1 MLFIRAQAV
10 IRADGFSSA
19 PNRNSAAWDVISIA
33 TYSRGFES
41 VFLKKAPTLAGPTPL
56 SLAELEEQL
65 DDILCAALSSRR
77 SAAAVAAGI
86 APLSRP
92 EQEFVLAWAKVAAQ
106 NVAELGYQFTAQ
118 APQALA
124 VLGRSGAEKWLLR
137 ALDAYDKEGL
147 YPACAALKDL
157 AGFKRASDAAGEG
170 VALTE
175 VARVLE
181 LFLRGLA
188 GRRLQLEPA
197 TDTWT
202 DTETIFLPERI
213 ALYPARER
221 NFRLYKAIAVHH
233 WAQARYG
240 TFNLQLAAVLAGYA
254 VPERALAWFNLL
266 EAIRLENQIGRGFP
280 GLAALLAAFR
290 PALAASLAAA
300 NARLARADSAVA
312 DSVSLLREFYSQTP
326 PQPFPY
332 MGSLHPE
339 RAAEVRGERIAKER
353 RALYTELAQLRLT
366 AQAERGEAEA
376 GEPELDVDSSFD
388 TLEFELQIDGEAVA
402 PPEEVAKLMRSIIQD
417 FGDIPEEY
425 LLASGPGAYAAEAL
439 PPGEAAGEL
448 GETRAAGGRLYDEWD
463 FRRRDYRKEWCV
475 LFESEMLAGDPGYVA
490 AVRARYAGQIAQLRR
505 RFEALRG
512 EDRLARR
519 QNEGEDID
527 FDAVVEAY
535 ADRRSGIEA
544 SERLFV
550 QRRRIERNIA
560 VMFMVDMS
568 GSTKGWINAC
578 EREALV
584 LLCEALEALGD
595 RYAIYGFSG
604 WTRKRC
610 DIYRIKTFGESYGEA
625 VRGRIAGI
633 EPRDYTRMGV
643 AIRHLSGILN
653 EVEAKTRIL
662 FTLSDGKPD
671 DFHDGYRGDYGIE
684 DTRQALIEARQSG
697 IHPFCVTI
705 DEEARDY
712 LPHMYGPANWVLIDD
727 AGQLPLKAAE
737 VYRRLTS

>member
-1 MLFIRAQAV
+1 M
-10 IRADGFSSA
+10 
-19 PNRNSAAWDVISIA
+19 
-33 TYSRGFES
+33 
-41 VFLKKAPTLAGPTPL
+41 
-56 SLAELEEQL
+56 
-65 DDILCAALSSRR
+65 
-77 SAAAVAAGI
+77 
-86 APLSRP
+86 
-92 EQEFVLAWAKVAAQ
+92 
-106 NVAELGYQFTAQ
+106 
-118 APQALA
+118 
-124 VLGRSGAEKWLLR
+124 
-137 ALDAYDKEGL
+137 
-147 YPACAALKDL
+147 
-157 AGFKRASDAAGEG
+157 
-170 VALTE
+170 
-175 VARVLE
+175 
-181 LFLRGLA
+181 
-188 GRRLQLEPA
+188 
-197 TDTWT
+197 
-202 DTETIFLPERI
+202 
-213 ALYPARER
+213 
-221 NFRLYKAIAVHH
+221 
-233 WAQARYG
+233 
-240 TFNLQLAAVLAGYA
+240 
-254 VPERALAWFNLL
+254 
-266 EAIRLENQIGRGFP
+266 
-280 GLAALLAAFR
+280 
-290 PALAASLAAA
+290 
-300 NARLARADSAVA
+300 
-312 DSVSLLREFYSQTP
+312 
-326 PQPFPY
+326 
-332 MGSLHPE
+332 
-339 RAAEVRGERIAKER
+339 
-353 RALYTELAQLRLT
+353 
-366 AQAERGEAEA
+366 
-376 GEPELDVDSSFD
+376 
-388 TLEFELQIDGEAVA
+388 A

-417 FGDIPEEY
+417 FGEIPEEY

-439 PPGEAAGEL
+439 PPDEAAGEL

-475 LFESEMLAGDPGYVA
+475 LFESDVLQGDPGYVA

-519 QNEGEDID
+519 QHEGEDID

-535 ADRRSGIEA
+535 ADRKSGIEA

-550 QRRRIERNIA
+550 QRRRTERNIA

-610 DIYRIKTFGESYGEA
+610 DIYRIKTFDESYGEA
-625 VRGRIAGI
+625 VRGRIAGV

-727 AGQLPLKAAE
+727 AGQLPLKTAE